1 MLPSD
6 ITSFYLIY
14 TRLQITLVGSIK
26 ITFMRICEKYFKNW
40 QVTKKSKHLQ
50 WMEQL
55 IKKQNKKNKNK
66 KKREKKKSWISW
78 ISQKRIICRS
88 CGLWSSEYSAEI
100 SCRYMITP
108 FKYLNISI
116 VMWQFNYY
124 QNTQKIQRQDVYRWI
139 IWKIHDFNKGKWV
152 LRL

>member
-1 MLPSD
+1 MIPSD

-14 TRLQITLVGSIK
+14 TRLQIILVGSIK
-26 ITFMRICEKYFKNW
+26 IKFMRICEKYFKNW
-40 QVTKKSKHLQ
+40 QVTMKSKYWQ

-55 IKKQNKKNKNK
+55 IKKKKI
-66 KKREKKKSWISW
+66 REKKMNWTSW

-88 CGLWSSEYSAEI
+88 CGFGSSEYNVEI
-100 SCRYMITP
+100 SCRYMITR
-108 FKYLNISI
+108 FKYINISI
-116 VMWQFNYY
+116 VMWQSNYY
-124 QNTQKIQRQDVYRWI
+124 QNTQKIQRQDAYRWI